1 MNQTVKNVLGI
12 AAVIVVL
19 ALGYSAVSYVGSY
32 GKAIQPSSF
41 RSFSVTGDGKAT
53 AIPDVAEFSFQI
65 ISQGGTDLAGVQQTN
80 TDKTN
85 KAIEFVKSKG
95 VADKDIK
102 TQYYNVD
109 PRYQTYSC
117 RTTPLPIIFNSLQSN
132 QGAPSIAP
140 TPGIAQAPGSIAQ
153 VCPPSTIVGYTITQS
168 VDVKIRD
175 FKTIGDIMSGVVTAG
190 ANQVGSLNFT
200 LDDPTSAQD
209 QARAQAIMKAKA
221 KAQAIAQAGG
231 FTVGRL
237 LSVQDGGYNPYT
249 NYNSYAPS
257 AMGMG
262 GAVDKAVP
270 APSIQPGSQDVNV
283 TVTMQYEIE

>member
-1 MNQTVKNVLGI
+1 MNQNVKNILGI
-12 AAVIVVL
+12 AAVVVVL

-53 AIPDVAEFSFQI
+53 AIPDVAEFSFQV
-65 ISQGGTDLAGVQQTN
+65 ISQGGTDLAGIQQTN

-85 KAIEFVKSKG
+85 KAIDFVKSKG
-95 VADKDIK
+95 VADKDIQ

-109 PRYQTYSC
+109 PRYQTFSC
-117 RTTPLPIIFNSLQSN
+117 RTTPPIIFNAAGS
-132 QGAPSIAP
+132 APSVAAAP
-140 TPGIAQAPGSIAQ
+140 DIAQ
-153 VCPPSTIVGYTITQS
+153 VCPPSTIVGYTVTQS

-209 QARAQAIMKAKA
+209 QARAQAIVKAKA
-221 KAQAIAQAGG
+221 KAQSIAQAGG

-237 LSVQDGGYNPYT
+237 LSVQDGGFNNFQQT
-249 NYNSYAPS
+249 FNSFAPTALS
-257 AMGMG
+257 AG

-270 APSIQPGSQDVNV
+270 APAIQPGSQDVNV